1 MIRDKYF
8 AGFGGEMLNCKHKKP
23 ISNKGFT
30 LCELI
35 IALSVTAV
43 ILSATVTLA
52 YALSSATRS
61 SDQLMRSDTVLRS
74 ATLRISEMIKHSN
87 LAITTVRGGVA
98 LWTDVNTDG
107 AIDSDEISYIEPSE
121 DGSSLE
127 MLKYPLVEHGMSIN
141 QIQTIPSRTLYATL
155 IPECSNI
162 TFTIN
167 APLLVM
173 ISFDMNQ
180 DGISRN
186 HQITAAVRCSDNG
199 LLGGS

>member
-1 MIRDKYF
+1 MDKYF
-8 AGFGGEMLNCKHKKP
+8 AGFGGEMLNCKRKKP

-35 IALSVTAV
+35 IALGVTAV

-74 ATLRISEMIKHSN
+74 ATLRISEMVKHSN
-87 LAITTVRGGVA
+87 LVIATVRGGVA
-98 LWTDVNTDG
+98 VWTDENTDG
-107 AIDSDEISYIEPSE
+107 TIDSDEISYIEPSG

-127 MLKYPLVEHGMSIN
+127 ILKYPLVEHGMSIN

-155 IPECSNI
+155 ISECSNI

-167 APLLVM
+167 APLLVTV
-173 ISFDMNQ
+173 SFDMDQ
-180 DGISRN
+180 DGTNRN

-199 LLGGS
+199 ILGGS

>member
-1 MIRDKYF
+1 MGRYF
-8 AGFGGEMLNCKHKKP
+8 AVFGGEMLNCKRKKP

-35 IALSVTAV
+35 IAMGVTAV
-43 ILSATVTLA
+43 ILTATVTLA

-74 ATLRISEMIKHSN
+74 SSLRISEMIKLSN
-87 LAITTVRGGVA
+87 LAVTTVRGGVA
-98 LWTDVNTDG
+98 LWTDENTDG
-107 AIDSDEISYIEPSE
+107 AIDSDEISYIEPSD

-127 MLKYPLVEHGMSIN
+127 ILKYPVVGQNMSIN
-141 QIQTIPSRTLYATL
+141 QVQTTTNRTLYATL
-155 IPECSNI
+155 ISDCSNI

-173 ISFDMNQ
+173 ISFDMDQ
-180 DGISRN
+180 DGTSRN

-199 LLGGS
+199 ILGGG

>member
-1 MIRDKYF
+1 MKR
-8 AGFGGEMLNCKHKKP
+8 KKP

-35 IALSVTAV
+35 IALGVTAV

-61 SDQLMRSDTVLRS
+61 SDELMRSDTVLRS
-74 ATLRISEMIKHSN
+74 ASLRISEMIKHSN
-87 LAITTVRGGVA
+87 LAIATVRGGVA
-98 LWTDVNTDG
+98 LWTDENTDG
-107 AIDSDEISYIEPSE
+107 AIDSGEINYIEPSG

-127 MLKYPLVEHGMSIN
+127 ILKYPVAGQNMSIN
-141 QIQTIPSRTLYATL
+141 QVQTITNRTLYATL

-167 APLLVM
+167 SPLLVTV
-173 ISFDMNQ
+173 SFDMDQ
-180 DGISRN
+180 DGMSRN
-186 HQITAAVRCSDNG
+186 YQITAAVRCSDNG
-199 LLGGS
+199 LLGGG